1 LISYGRRFVDV
12 FRQGGIYMA
21 RILKG
26 AKPSDLLPVV
36 EPKTFE
42 LVINLKTAKSLSLAV
57 PTQTLRV
64 AADEVIEWSVFCCTA
79 YVRFW
84 HKADIQLLPGNVRF
98 WG

>member
-26 AKPSDLLPVV
+26 AKPSDLPVV
-36 EPKTFE
+36 EPTTFE

-64 AADEVIEWSVFCCTA
+64 AADEVVE
-79 YVRFW
+79 
-84 HKADIQLLPGNVRF
+84 
-98 WG
+98 

>member
-1 LISYGRRFVDV
+1 
-12 FRQGGIYMA
+12 MA
-21 RILKG
+21 GALSMCSAKAEFTWHAYC